1 MDVKELEKNFGWMD
15 SIDKF
20 EVIDEDI
27 DLDAGVHPL
36 ERDVEYYIKY
46 GVINLDKPRGPTS
59 HQVATWVKRILDVG
73 KAGHGGTLDPGVSGV
88 LPIGVERATPAM
100 RYIVGSAKEY
110 VGVIRLHGDVPE
122 SELEGVLNLFKKGRI
137 YQKPPFRSSV
147 RRKLR
152 TREIYSFTI
161 IEREGR
167 DLLFRIR
174 CESGFYVRKLAHDIG
189 LLLGVGAHLDEL
201 RRVAAGPFSEE
212 KHLVSLYD
220 LYAAKYYLDQGDES
234 LVKKV
239 ILPVEYVF
247 KNFPKLVVKDS
258 AVASIAYGAQLKR
271 PGIFAYSGSFKEG
284 DIVALFTKRS
294 ELVAVVRML
303 YSLGDLLKMEKGVV
317 AETLRVFMERDLYPR
332 MWVKKSG

>member
-1 MDVKELEKNFGWMD
+1 MHKKELEKNFEWMD
-15 SIDKF
+15 SEDIF
-20 EVIDEDI
+20 EVIDEDL

-36 ERDVEYYIKY
+36 ERDIEYYIRY
-46 GVINLDKPRGPTS
+46 GVVNLDKPRGPTS

-110 VGVIRLHGDVPE
+110 VGIIRLHGDVPVE
-122 SELEGVLNLFKKGRI
+122 DLEKVLKLFRRGRI

-152 TREIYSFTI
+152 TREIYSFTV
-161 IEREGR
+161 IERDGR

-201 RRVAAGPFSEE
+201 RRVAAGPFHED

-220 LYAAKYYLDQGDES
+220 LYAAKYYLDRGDES
-234 LVKKV
+234 LVRDV

-247 KNFPKLVVKDS
+247 KDFPKIIVKDS

-271 PGIFAYSGSFKEG
+271 PGILAYSRSFREG
-284 DIVALFTKRS
+284 DIVAVFTKKS
-294 ELVAVVRML
+294 ELVAVVKTL
-303 YSLGDLLKMEKGVV
+303 YSLDEVLKMEKGVV

-332 MWVKKSG
+332 MWIKKS

>member
-1 MDVKELEKNFGWMD
+1 MHRKELEKNFEWMD
-15 SIDKF
+15 SEDIF
-20 EVIDEDI
+20 EVIDEDL

-36 ERDVEYYIKY
+36 ERDIDYYIRY
-46 GVINLDKPRGPTS
+46 GVVNLDKPRGPTS

-110 VGVIRLHGDVPE
+110 VGIIRLHGDVPAE
-122 SELEGVLNLFKKGRI
+122 DLERVLKLFRRGRI

-152 TREIYSFTI
+152 TREIYSFTV
-161 IEREGR
+161 IERDGR

-201 RRVAAGPFSEE
+201 RRVAAGPFHED

-234 LVKKV
+234 LVRNV

-247 KNFPKLVVKDS
+247 KDFPKIIVKDS

-271 PGIFAYSGSFKEG
+271 PGIFAYSRSFREG
-284 DIVALFTKRS
+284 DIVAIFTKKS
-294 ELVAVVRML
+294 ELVAVVKML
-303 YSLGDLLKMEKGVV
+303 YSLDEILKMERGVV

-332 MWVKKSG
+332 MWIKKS

>member
-1 MDVKELEKNFGWMD
+1 MHKKELEKNFEWMD
-15 SIDKF
+15 SEDIF
-20 EVIDEDI
+20 EVIDEDL

-36 ERDVEYYIKY
+36 ERDIEYYIRY
-46 GVINLDKPRGPTS
+46 GVVNLDKPRGPTS

-110 VGVIRLHGDVPE
+110 VGIIRLHGDVPVE
-122 SELEGVLNLFKKGRI
+122 DLEKVLKLFRRGRI

-152 TREIYSFTI
+152 TREIYSFTV
-161 IEREGR
+161 IERDGR

-201 RRVAAGPFSEE
+201 RRVAAGPFHED

-220 LYAAKYYLDQGDES
+220 LYAAKYYLDRGDES
-234 LVKKV
+234 LVRDV

-247 KNFPKLVVKDS
+247 KDFPKIIVKDS

-271 PGIFAYSGSFKEG
+271 PGILAYSRSFREG
-284 DIVALFTKRS
+284 DIVAVFTKKS
-294 ELVAVVRML
+294 ELVAVVKTL
-303 YSLGDLLKMEKGVV
+303 YSLDEMLKMEKGVV

-332 MWVKKSG
+332 MWIKKS